1 MAAFV
6 IVGARVFDGERVLGL
21 EPVLVDQG
29 RVVQV
34 GGETPDGVEQIEGG
48 GATLMPGLLDA
59 HVHTEVDT
67 LGIALRFGV
76 TTELDLMS
84 VPEKMRPVR
93 EQAAQ
98 DMRIADVRSASFA
111 LTSPNGHPHQL
122 RKGLG
127 DPVWPTVD
135 SPDHAAAWVEGRLD
149 EGADYIKLLA
159 EDGKALNSSLPTPAP
174 EIYRA
179 VTDAAHERGLMVL
192 AHAYDPPMVKV
203 VLDAGVDGLAHL
215 MATEPLPDE
224 LLAQIVEQGV
234 FVIPTL
240 VVAASAA
247 SDPAGRALA
256 DDPRVQQ
263 RLPREWQDNLRKTFD
278 FGWDLQVSLASL
290 RRLHEAGVEV
300 LVGTDAAHLGVPGLA
315 HGASTHDEMRLLV
328 QVGLS
333 PTEALR
339 SATSLTAQRFGLHD
353 RGRITGGATAD
364 LLLVDGDPTQDISHT
379 LDIRGVWRGGE
390 RLDS

>member
-1 MAAFV
+1 MTSFV
-6 IVGARVFDGERVLGL
+6 IVGARVFDGERVLGV
-21 EPVLVDQG
+21 EPVLVGNG
-29 RVVQV
+29 RILYV
-34 GGETPDGVEQIEGG
+34 GGPVTEGVERVDGSGG
-48 GATLMPGLLDA
+48 TLLPGLIDA
-59 HVHTEVDT
+59 HVHTEVDG
-67 LGIALRFGV
+67 LGTALRFGV

-98 DMRIADVRSASFA
+98 DMGIADVRSASFA
-111 LTSPNGHPHQL
+111 LTAADGHPHEL

-127 DPVWPTVD
+127 DPPWPTVD
-135 SPDHAAAWVEGRLD
+135 RPDQAAAWVEGRVA
-149 EGADYIKLLA
+149 EGADYIKVLA
-159 EDGKALNSSLPTPAP
+159 EDGRLLRRSLPTPAP

-179 VTDAAHERGLMVL
+179 VTEAAHGHGLMVL

-215 MATEPLPDE
+215 MATEPLSDA

-240 VVAASAA
+240 VVTASAA
-247 SDPAGRALA
+247 SDGAGQALA

-263 RLPREWQDNLRKTFD
+263 RLSREWQDNLRKSFD
-278 FGWDLQVSLASL
+278 FGWDLQVSTDSL

-328 QVGLS
+328 QSGLT
-333 PTEALR
+333 PTEALS
-339 SATSLTAQRFGLHD
+339 SATLLTAQRFGLHD
-353 RGRITGGATAD
+353 RGRIAGGATAD
-364 LLLVDGDPTQDISHT
+364 LLLVDGDPTADISHT

-390 RLDS
+390 RLAS